1 MLLDEICRPTR
12 RAEDCAEESDH
23 GSAEGGEDSGEGG
36 GFGGDRDTGEALQV
50 GEDVHWEP
58 AIAVTIARMIA
69 MTMAHSQTAIPCLT
83 PLNRAIRPAT

>member
-1 MLLDEICRPTR
+1 MRYVDPHVAPRIAPRRVTTAAPRAVRIPVRVAVSGVTGIRGKLCRLAR
-12 RAEDCAEESDH
+12 MS
-23 GSAEGGEDSGEGG
+23 
-36 GFGGDRDTGEALQV
+36 
-50 GEDVHWEP
+50 HWEP